1 LPALETISLNRLPH
15 LLLSALL
22 NGMLVATEVAA
33 AQVDEELRE
42 IVVIGERI
50 NSQAEATEQTEKL
63 NEVPGT
69 FGDAL
74 QALFTLPGIVPSL
87 EYGGQPAVRGSG
99 PEDNTYLI
107 DFLPAGY
114 LFHDFGDSVVSD
126 DLLRDFGIHT
136 AGYGGRYGDAT
147 GGMFDI
153 RLREPR
159 QRPLRTTAELSFL
172 RLGAMLESEVGQDQS
187 FYVSYRESMLGL
199 VLRTQSKALEDDE
212 DLSFNTYPQA
222 RDFTAK
228 YSWIAGPAD
237 RLSLLLL
244 GAQDI
249 TALDIG
255 DQSDFGLVDPAAT
268 GEASI
273 DTGFASAGLRWTH
286 ESDRLNTEAGLGVMK
301 LRRRDQLGDA
311 NEYAHSSVL
320 QWTLNARAAAL
331 LSDRQ
336 HFVLGL
342 DTARRDFHYRIQLRY
357 RPCSLF
363 TPDCFTEHGELI
375 ALRDSLPLNTTALY
389 AEHIWSP
396 TPVFQLTTG
405 LRESYNRYLGEWY
418 SEPRLAANLDVGS
431 HWSVHAAAGR
441 YHQMPGPAQ
450 MAPLLGNPDID
461 APVAI
466 HYVLGV
472 KQVLGNGWS
481 WTADGYYKDLRK
493 VIIDAPAPLLYA
505 NLATGET
512 WGTELM
518 LDKEQ
523 TGRWYGWMS
532 ASLARS
538 RRTSN
543 LSGETVRFSFDTPVV
558 ITAVGHYQITSNWS
572 AGLRWT
578 FRSGV
583 PYTEITGNHENPD
596 FPGFYLPDYG
606 PVNDVRADDYHRL
619 DLRVARDFG
628 TGKRV
633 QGSFFFDLINAYARN
648 SGGAA
653 MYKPKAGSSDYELEQ
668 AKSLPILVSLG
679 VKVSF

>member
-1 LPALETISLNRLPH
+1 MLASALGTM
-15 LLLSALL
+15 LLLAAP
-22 NGMLVATEVAA
+22 GGAMAAAA
-33 AQVDEELRE
+33 AQDQELGQ

-50 NSQAEATEQTEKL
+50 NSRAEPTEETGKL

-99 PEDNTYLI
+99 PEDNTYLV

-136 AGYGGRYGDAT
+136 AGYGARFGDAT

-172 RLGAMLESEVGQDQS
+172 RVGAMAEGQVGADQS
-187 FYVSYRESMLGL
+187 FYVSYRESLLGL
-199 VLRTQSKALEDDE
+199 ALRTQSKALEDDE
-212 DLSFNTYPQA
+212 DLRFNTYPQA

-228 YSWIAGPAD
+228 YSWAPD
-237 RLSLLLL
+237 PENRLSLLLL

-273 DTGFASAGLRWTH
+273 DTGFASAGLRWSH
-286 ESDRLNTEAGLGVMK
+286 ESDALAADAALGVMK

-311 NEYAHSSVL
+311 NEYAHSGLL
-320 QWTLNARAAAL
+320 QWTLNARAQVEASERHSFAA
-331 LSDRQ
+331 
-336 HFVLGL
+336 GL
-342 DTARRDFHYRIQLRY
+342 DIARRDFDYDIRVRY

-363 TPDCFTEHGELI
+363 TPDCLTEHGELI
-375 ALRDSLPLNTTALY
+375 QLRDGLPLNTTA
-389 AEHIWSP
+389 AFVEHIWSP
-396 TPVFQLTTG
+396 LRALQLTTG
-405 LRESYNRYLGEWY
+405 LRQSYSHYLHEWY
-418 SEPRLAANLDVGS
+418 AEPRIAANLDVGS

-441 YHQMPGPAQ
+441 YHQLPQPVQ
-450 MAPLLGNPDID
+450 MAPALGNPDVD
-461 APVAI
+461 APVAL

-481 WTADGYYKDLRK
+481 WSADGYYKDLRK

-505 NLATGET
+505 NAATGET
-512 WGTELM
+512 WGAELM
-518 LDKEQ
+518 LDKAQ

-538 RRTSN
+538 RRTSRF
-543 LSGETVRFSFDTPVV
+543 SGETVRFSFDTPVV
-558 ITAVGHYQITSNWS
+558 MTAVGHYQITSSWS

-578 FRSGV
+578 FRSGM
-583 PYTEITGNHENPD
+583 PYTAITGNHENPD
-596 FPGFYLPDYG
+596 FPGYYLPDYG
-606 PVNDVRADDYHRL
+606 PVNAVRADDYHRL
-619 DLRVARDFG
+619 DLRIARAFG
-628 TGKRV
+628 AGKRV

-653 MYKPKAGSSDYELEQ
+653 MYKPEAGSSDYEVEQ
-668 AKSLPILVSLG
+668 ARSLPILVSLG

>member
-1 LPALETISLNRLPH
+1 MRHGSGHCRTLVLALASM
-15 LLLSALL
+15 LLAAAA
-22 NGMLVATEVAA
+22 GGVAA
-33 AQVDEELRE
+33 AEDEELRE
-42 IVVIGERI
+42 IVVTGQRI
-50 NSQAEATEQTEKL
+50 NSEAEATEQTEKL

-114 LFHDFGDSVVSD
+114 LFHDFGDSIVSD
-126 DLLRDFGIHT
+126 DLLRDFGVYT
-136 AGYGGRYGDAT
+136 AGYGARYGDAT
-147 GGMFDI
+147 GGMFDL

-172 RLGAMLESEVGQDQS
+172 RVGAMVESQMGTDQS
-187 FYVSYRESMLGL
+187 FYVSYRESLLGV
-199 VLRTQSKALEDDE
+199 VLRTQSRALEDDE

-228 YSWIAGPAD
+228 YSWMVNARD
-237 RLSLLLL
+237 RLSLLFL

-255 DQSDFGLVDPAAT
+255 DESDFGLVDPAAT

-273 DTGFASAGLRWTH
+273 DTGFGSAGLRWTH
-286 ESDRLNTEAGLGVMK
+286 ESEGLGAEAGLGVMK
-301 LRRRDQLGDA
+301 LRRRDQLGDE
-311 NEYAHSSVL
+311 NEYARSGLL
-320 QWTLNARAAAL
+320 QWTFNARAELRASEQQRLA
-331 LSDRQ
+331 
-336 HFVLGL
+336 VGL
-342 DTARRDFHYRIQLRY
+342 DAARRTFDYDIQVRY

-363 TPDCFTEHGELI
+363 TPDCFTEHGERI
-375 ALRDSLPLNTTALY
+375 QLRDELGLNTTAGFV
-389 AEHIWSP
+389 EHIWSP
-396 TPVFQLTTG
+396 TPAFQLTTG
-405 LRESYNRYLGEWY
+405 LRESYSHYLHEWY
-418 SEPRLAANLDVGS
+418 TEPRIAANLDLGS
-431 HWSVHAAAGR
+431 AWSVHAATGR
-441 YHQMPGPAQ
+441 YHQMPQPVQ
-450 MAPLLGNPDID
+450 LAPTLGNPAID
-461 APVAI
+461 APVAL

-472 KQVLGNGWS
+472 KQTLARGWS
-481 WTADGYYKDLRK
+481 WTVDGYYKDLRK

-505 NLATGET
+505 NAATGET
-512 WGTELM
+512 WGAELM
-518 LDKEQ
+518 LNKER

-532 ASLARS
+532 ATVARS
-538 RRTSN
+538 RRTSK

-558 ITAVGHYQITSNWS
+558 ATAVGRYDITSNWS

-578 FRSGV
+578 FRSGM

-596 FPGFYLPDYG
+596 FPGYYLPDYG
-606 PVNDVRADDYHRL
+606 PVNEARADDYHRL
-619 DLRVARDFG
+619 DLRVARSFG

-633 QGSFFFDLINAYARN
+633 QGSFFFDLVNAYARN

-653 MYKPKAGSSDYELEQ
+653 QYKPEAGSSDYELEQ